1 MPFFYSSM
9 HILDSADLHHLRAA
23 EGWLD
28 LGNPKEARCELELI
42 PNPQQ
47 NHPKVLELRWNLFA
61 TEKNWKACVRTAE
74 QLVQEAPE
82 KPDGWIHRSFALHE
96 LDQTEKALSLLEPAR
111 DLFSKQWVIPY
122 NLACYLTQLGRIEEA
137 ARELHSALRINSQA
151 VKTAAATDPDL
162 EPLRQCIDELRGS
175 D

>member
-1 MPFFYSSM
+1 M
-9 HILDSADLHHLRAA
+9 HSLDPSDLHHLRAA

-42 PNPQQ
+42 PNSQQ
-47 NHPKVLELRWNLFA
+47 NHTKVLELRWNLFA

-162 EPLRQCIDELRGS
+162 EPLRQCIDELRSS